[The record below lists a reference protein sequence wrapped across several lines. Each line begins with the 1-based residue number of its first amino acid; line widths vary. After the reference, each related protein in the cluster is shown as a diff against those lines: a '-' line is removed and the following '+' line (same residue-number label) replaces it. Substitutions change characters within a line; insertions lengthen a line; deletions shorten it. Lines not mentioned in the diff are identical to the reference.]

1 MFFKKINNLI
11 TTDKFLLFIIF
22 FISFFINKNYANN
35 GVFSIDTFYHF
46 DHSFRVLNGEYPIKD
61 FWVVSGIFVD
71 YLGSLF
77 FYIFGSSWSS
87 YVIHSS
93 FINGL
98 VTIFTYFTIR
108 SFKLQKIYSFLYSI
122 LFGILAYTPSGTPF
136 ADHHST
142 LLSMLGVYCFI
153 LAINKNKNY
162 YWIFMPILL
171 GLAFLSKQVPAAYII
186 TTLTIVTIFYSFI
199 KKEFNPIKYSII
211 GSLIFLISVFLVG
224 FIQEISLTQF
234 LLQYIIYPL
243 TIGSERTNNFNFN
256 LNTYINPYKFLFLSL
271 LPLIYLNIKKII
283 INKKYI
289 NDKNFHIFLVI
300 LLSSLGI
307 ILHQML
313 TKNQIFIYFLCPL
326 LLAFLQIYFKD
337 KNKKIISLIIL
348 VICISIT
355 IKYHLRFNEGRKFH
369 ELGNVNLSLAKEAY
383 LIDEKLKG
391 LHWITGNYS
400 NHVEE
405 EINFLKNTIKILKKD
420 KRKKMV
426 LTNYQFFSIVLNE
439 NLHSPSRS
447 QTLEGLSFPIK
458 GNKYYSKYKN
468 YFLDIIQNNG
478 VQVIYIISS
487 DYLVEERFIYDYLD
501 KACIE
506 EQNFTKQLK
515 KFEIKKC

>member
-186 TTLTIVTIFYSFI
+186 RTLTL
-199 KKEFNPIKYSII
+199 
-211 GSLIFLISVFLVG
+211 SLI
-224 FIQEISLTQF
+224 
-234 LLQYIIYPL
+234 
-243 TIGSERTNNFNFN
+243 
-256 LNTYINPYKFLFLSL
+256 
-271 LPLIYLNIKKII
+271 
-283 INKKYI
+283 
-289 NDKNFHIFLVI
+289 HI
-300 LLSSLGI
+300 
-307 ILHQML
+307 
-313 TKNQIFIYFLCPL
+313 
-326 LLAFLQIYFKD
+326 
-337 KNKKIISLIIL
+337 
-348 VICISIT
+348 
-355 IKYHLRFNEGRKFH
+355 
-369 ELGNVNLSLAKEAY
+369 
-383 LIDEKLKG
+383 
-391 LHWITGNYS
+391 
-400 NHVEE
+400 
-405 EINFLKNTIKILKKD
+405 
-420 KRKKMV
+420 
-426 LTNYQFFSIVLNE
+426 
-439 NLHSPSRS
+439 
-447 QTLEGLSFPIK
+447 
-458 GNKYYSKYKN
+458 
-468 YFLDIIQNNG
+468 
-478 VQVIYIISS
+478 
-487 DYLVEERFIYDYLD
+487 
-501 KACIE
+501 
-506 EQNFTKQLK
+506 
-515 KFEIKKC
+515 